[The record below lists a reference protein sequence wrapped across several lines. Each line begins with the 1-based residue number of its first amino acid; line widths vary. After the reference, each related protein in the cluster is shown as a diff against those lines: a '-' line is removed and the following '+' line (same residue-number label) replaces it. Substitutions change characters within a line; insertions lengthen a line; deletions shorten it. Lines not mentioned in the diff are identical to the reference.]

1 MKITKKRYILGF
13 LSVTI
18 VLALVRCVFPEVA
31 KVSINDLSEKASE
44 EADEVTVKNLKDNTE
59 GFVGAE
65 IQGDNRLLQ
74 GHKDYSETFP
84 DSNAVQLEAANSL
97 GVTPVMNRID
107 AENRKTD
114 LVFIGSNPYF
124 CVAELTRSIPYL
136 VPKASVLLQ
145 DIGRNFIDSLT
156 HKHIKPHKIIVTSV
170 LRSKEDVEKLR
181 QHNRNATENSCHL
194 FGTTFD
200 IAYTHYVPI
209 GENSTI
215 DTEHEVPTECLK
227 GVLGNV
233 LRDLRLQNRCYIKY
247 EVHQACFHITVR

>member
-31 KVSINDLSEKASE
+31 KVSINDLSEKVSE

-156 HKHIKPHKIIVTSV
+156 QKHIKPHKIIVTSV

-200 IAYTHYVPI
+200 ISYNRFIIVHDTRTFNQPVP
-209 GENSTI
+209 N
-215 DTEHEVPTECLK
+215 DTLKWILSEVL
-227 GVLGNV
+227 N
-233 LRDLRLQNRCYIKY
+233 DLRKNNRCYVKY
-247 EVHQACFHITVR
+247 EVKQGCFHITTR

>member
-136 VPKASVLLQ
+136 VPKASVIFL
-145 DIGRNFIDSLT
+145 
-156 HKHIKPHKIIVTSV
+156 V
-170 LRSKEDVEKLR
+170 L
-181 QHNRNATENSCHL
+181 
-194 FGTTFD
+194 
-200 IAYTHYVPI
+200 
-209 GENSTI
+209 
-215 DTEHEVPTECLK
+215 
-227 GVLGNV
+227 
-233 LRDLRLQNRCYIKY
+233 
-247 EVHQACFHITVR
+247 

>member
-31 KVSINDLSEKASE
+31 KVSINDLSEKVSE

-97 GVTPVMNRID
+97 GVTPVWP
-107 AENRKTD
+107 
-114 LVFIGSNPYF
+114 S
-124 CVAELTRSIPYL
+124 
-136 VPKASVLLQ
+136 
-145 DIGRNFIDSLT
+145 
-156 HKHIKPHKIIVTSV
+156 
-170 LRSKEDVEKLR
+170 
-181 QHNRNATENSCHL
+181 
-194 FGTTFD
+194 
-200 IAYTHYVPI
+200 
-209 GENSTI
+209 
-215 DTEHEVPTECLK
+215 
-227 GVLGNV
+227 
-233 LRDLRLQNRCYIKY
+233 
-247 EVHQACFHITVR
+247 